1 MNKEQAVE
9 VNGIKLPITE
19 KCKGLMGK
27 SLENMTKE
35 ELISS
40 VHFTYS
46 ELVKLKNEIS
56 TLENAEWRRILTK
69 TNNL

>member
-1 MNKEQAVE
+1 MNKQQTVE
-9 VNGIKLPITE
+9 VNGVKLPITE

-35 ELISS
+35 ELIAS

-46 ELVKLKNEIS
+46 QLIS
-56 TLENAEWRRILTK
+56 AQKRMEREVFLISNWNFNQNK
-69 TNNL
+69 